1 VSALGLHQHEQQ
13 EEAKRRRPA
22 VNDLILVKKGITAA
36 RSGKDLKA
44 RYGGTLC
51 WRKGNLD
58 KEEEITP
65 PSHKPVCIV
74 HGGSR

>member
-1 VSALGLHQHEQQ
+1 M
-13 EEAKRRRPA
+13 
-22 VNDLILVKKGITAA
+22 NDLILVKKGITAA